1 MNQKGFANIIWVL
14 IIVVLV
20 GIVGYFVFSRQ
31 SSTSKETLTTYQNKE
46 LGISF
51 KYPSDLKVYQQDEN
65 SILIKSDYKNPEHSA
80 IEISIN
86 IKRTSFQRETKE
98 QIEAKFKGLPEEA
111 IAPYAIIKQE
121 TKGNYELLQMKA
133 GSQYYILSD
142 KGTFYVGDTVDT
154 FGWKEIFTKEGI
166 YQTYRSKFDAI
177 KDSIIIE

>member
-14 IIVVLV
+14 IIVVLA
-20 GIVGYFVFSRQ
+20 GIVGYFVFTKQQ
-31 SSTSKETLTTYQNKE
+31 SSKGALATYQNKE

-51 KYPSDLKVYQQDEN
+51 KHPSDLKVYQQDEN

-80 IEISIN
+80 IEISMN

-177 KDSIIIE
+177 RNSIKID